1 MFVEFLS
8 VMLIVK
14 VFLKVLIVKIL
25 DGFMFFLISLII
37 FIFVILVRWICAVMI
52 VGIVLFLGR
61 VSFKV
66 LFK

>member
-37 FIFVILVRWICAVMI
+37 FIFVILVRWICVVMI